1 MNNPWFRFA
10 CLCVLF
16 LTAMG
21 EPAHGQSIDVTLDNR
36 FFLQYSFAYH
46 FIEARDSLYFAQ
58 HGSWKPFEST
68 DSIESFMSDLQRA
81 WKRSQKKTDAEYLRL
96 ESTAYFNVAQR
107 KHSHDWDWINEYIW
121 RKYMIPSFLQD
132 FDFCSDNPAP
142 EKASILTPSNA
153 GNIFALARC
162 LHLPPEDWHRLY
174 SAYSRMPHLLDT
186 YLDFRTKVDSLHIQ
200 YLISTKNLIASLQ
213 TFYSVSNAL
222 YIGSLDSAFAML
234 ATGFCEP
241 HNPRLYLSPL
251 VRELVLQYLQ
261 AKETERALTILDIA
275 THWTTTSDLSR
286 DSLRAW
292 YCSVDPVKGNSL
304 FEKASS
310 EGALPALVPG
320 NKRIKLFG
328 RYTDLVTGKP
338 FDFSTT
344 KGKTVFLDFW
354 ITSCGPCIEEIP
366 RLNKFVKLFGKRKN
380 FVFVAVAS
388 DGSSCSPNKSS
399 MRQFVKK
406 KGMKY
411 TVVFDKPDSSLTKL
425 FDVDAYPTKVVIS
438 PSGEIMQRPDGNTWI
453 DLSTVEDYLTQKQ

>member
-1 MNNPWFRFA
+1 MAKSAF
-10 CLCVLF
+10 
-16 LTAMG
+16 
-21 EPAHGQSIDVTLDNR
+21 GQSMDVTLENR
-36 FFLQYSFAYH
+36 PFLQCSFAYH

-58 HGSWKPFEST
+58 HGRGKPFEST
-68 DSIESFMSDLQRA
+68 DSIESFMSELQSA
-81 WKRSQKKTDAEYLRL
+81 WKRSQTKRDAENLRL
-96 ESTAYFNVAQR
+96 ESDVYINIASM
-107 KHSHDWDWINEYIW
+107 KSSHEGDWIYEYIW
-121 RKYMIPSFLQD
+121 RKYMIPSFLLD
-132 FDFCSDNPAP
+132 LDFCSDNPAP
-142 EKASILTPSNA
+142 EKASILNPINA
-153 GNIFALARC
+153 GNMFALARFF
-162 LHLPPEDWHRLY
+162 HLPPEDWHRLY

-186 YLDFRTKVDSLHIQ
+186 YLDFGTKVDSLHIQ
-200 YLISTKNLIASLQ
+200 YLISTRNLIASLQ

-251 VRELVLQYLQ
+251 VRELVLQNLQ

-328 RYTDLVTGKP
+328 RYTNLVTGKP

-366 RLNKFVKLFGKRKN
+366 RLNNFVKLFGKQKN
-380 FVFVAVAS
+380 FAFVAVAS
-388 DGSSCSPNKSS
+388 DGSGCSPDISL

-411 TVVFDKPDSSLTKL
+411 TVVLDKPDSSLTKL
-425 FDVDAYPTKVVIS
+425 FNVDAYPTKIVIS
-438 PSGEIMQRPDGNTWI
+438 PTGEIMQRPDGNTWI
-453 DLSTVEDYLTQKQ
+453 DLSTVEAYLTQKQ

>member
-1 MNNPWFRFA
+1 MAKSAF
-10 CLCVLF
+10 
-16 LTAMG
+16 
-21 EPAHGQSIDVTLDNR
+21 GQSMDVTLENR
-36 FFLQYSFAYH
+36 PFLQCSFAYH

-58 HGSWKPFEST
+58 HGRGKPFEST
-68 DSIESFMSDLQRA
+68 DSIESFMSELQSA
-81 WKRSQKKTDAEYLRL
+81 WKRSQTKRDAENLRL
-96 ESTAYFNVAQR
+96 ESDVYINIASM
-107 KHSHDWDWINEYIW
+107 KSSHEGDWIYEYIW
-121 RKYMIPSFLQD
+121 RKYMIPSFLLD
-132 FDFCSDNPAP
+132 LDFCSDNPAP
-142 EKASILTPSNA
+142 EKASILNPINA
-153 GNIFALARC
+153 GNMFALARFF
-162 LHLPPEDWHRLY
+162 HLPPEDWHRLY

-186 YLDFRTKVDSLHIQ
+186 YLDFGTKVDSLHIQ
-200 YLISTKNLIASLQ
+200 YLISTRNLIASLQ
-213 TFYSVSNAL
+213 TFYSISNAL

-251 VRELVLQYLQ
+251 VRELVLQNLQ

-366 RLNKFVKLFGKRKN
+366 RLNNFVKLFGKQKN
-380 FVFVAVAS
+380 FAFVAVAS
-388 DGSSCSPNKSS
+388 DGSGCSPDISL

-411 TVVFDKPDSSLTKL
+411 TVVLDKPDSSLTKL
-425 FDVDAYPTKVVIS
+425 FNVDAYPTKVVIS
-438 PSGEIMQRPDGNTWI
+438 PTGEIMQRPDGNTWI
-453 DLSTVEDYLTQKQ
+453 DLSTVEAYLTQKQ